1 MGDRDGLEAL
11 RLMDDLLRKD
21 GHQRAA
27 AHKVEKISDT
37 VDLQTDIQ
45 VYILGKKDILQ
56 SIPRLEAPGRQR
68 KRKTGKVL
76 YRDLTAHAFELS
88 LPSDKTESA
97 RKQQMGLDAVVA
109 DGRLVS
115 QRQVKLAVKQFLA
128 ELLLGGNQQVET
140 DVRKLPV
147 IIQYSPLE
155 QRTEGISRSDAQ
167 GSDLESF
174 HVPDAFRPGTRLL
187 QHLRSERIELLA
199 VIAQGDM
206 SRITYKQLHS
216 QLFFQF
222 LDLLGNCALRY
233 EKGL

>member
-1 MGDRDGLEAL
+1 
-11 RLMDDLLRKD
+11 
-21 GHQRAA
+21 
-27 AHKVEKISDT
+27 
-37 VDLQTDIQ
+37 
-45 VYILGKKDILQ
+45 
-56 SIPRLEAPGRQR
+56 
-68 KRKTGKVL
+68 
-76 YRDLTAHAFELS
+76 
-88 LPSDKTESA
+88 
-97 RKQQMGLDAVVA
+97 MGLDAVVA

-128 ELLLGGNQQVET
+128 ELLLGGYEKVET

-222 LDLLGNCALRY
+222 LNLLGNCALRY